1 MEITKRKKT
10 REFTVDTEVEDVL
23 VCTDVGI
30 FYTLK
35 RVYDIF
41 KHNCKNK
48 IMLQPQGT
56 ESIFYF
62 EEIEDGED
70 KFIEITFRYKFLL
83 GIDDKVKER
92 VLKTTVPYRAE
103 SNWHIQQTFMMM
115 ERMYVLKLNT
125 QILTKQKELCL
136 DGQ

>member
-10 REFTVDTEVEDVL
+10 REFTVDTDVQDVL
-23 VCTDVGI
+23 VCSDGSL

-41 KHNCKNK
+41 KHTCENK

-62 EEIEDGED
+62 DEIEEKED
-70 KFIEITFRYKFLL
+70 KFIDITFRYKHLDD
-83 GIDDKVKER
+83 DDKIRRR
-92 VLKTTVPYRAE
+92 VYKTTLPYRVGA
-103 SNWHIQQTFMMM
+103 NWHIRETFMMM

-125 QILTKQKELCL
+125 QILIKQKELCS

>member
-23 VCTDVGI
+23 VCNDVGL

-41 KHNCKNK
+41 KHNCENK

-56 ESIFYF
+56 ESIFYLD
-62 EEIEDGED
+62 EDREN
-70 KFIEITFRYKFLL
+70 KFMEITFRYKFLL
-83 GIDDKVKER
+83 GVDDKVKER

-103 SNWHIQQTFMMM
+103 SNWLIIETFKMM

-125 QILTKQKELCL
+125 QILTKQKELCS

>member
-10 REFTVDTEVEDVL
+10 REFTVDTKVKDVL
-23 VCTDVGI
+23 VCSEGGL

-41 KHNCKNK
+41 KHDCENK

-62 EEIEDGED
+62 DEIEDGED
-70 KFIEITFRYKFLL
+70 KFIEITFRYKYL
-83 GIDDKVKER
+83 GSDDEVKRR
-92 VLKTTVPYRAE
+92 VFKTTVPYRAE
-103 SNWHIQQTFMMM
+103 SNWEIQQTFIIM

-125 QILTKQKELCL
+125 QILSKQKELCL

>member
-1 MEITKRKKT
+1 MIITKRKKT
-10 REFTVDTEVEDVL
+10 KEFTIDTDVENVL
-23 VCTDVGI
+23 VCSDVGL

-41 KHNCKNK
+41 KHNCENK

-56 ESIFYF
+56 ESIFYLD
-62 EEIEDGED
+62 EDSED
-70 KFIEITFRYKFLL
+70 KLIEITFKYEYL
-83 GIDDKVKER
+83 GSDDKVEKR
-92 VLKTTVPYRAE
+92 VLKTTIPYRAE

-125 QILTKQKELCL
+125 QILTKHK
-136 DGQ
+136 